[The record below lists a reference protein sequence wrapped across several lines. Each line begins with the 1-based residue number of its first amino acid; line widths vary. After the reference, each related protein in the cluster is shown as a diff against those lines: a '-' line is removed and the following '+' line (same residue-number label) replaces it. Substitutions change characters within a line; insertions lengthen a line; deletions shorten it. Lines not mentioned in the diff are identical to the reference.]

1 MLNQP
6 TLDTLRSMKLTGLAD
21 AYAQQSGKNLSREP
35 SSKTAPATGSP
46 TPERLRR
53 RY

>member
-21 AYAQQSGKNLSREP
+21 AYASGKNLSREP